1 MAEGKWTLAIDGSQ
15 RSDPLVILIDQEARV
30 VWSAPPDLADP
41 QLITAVRQA
50 LEIHRERI
58 GAVVATCGPGSYMG
72 VRGGLAAASG
82 ASQALRCPLAL
93 VGSLEVVAS
102 QVDPGGDTLLALAD
116 AGRGGTYGQVLAP
129 APPDTGLHRAES
141 RGSAGLLG
149 RGEPWPDSWSQA
161 SRAVGGLGEGREL
174 PANVDFAT
182 AVRHRREA
190 LAWIASASPAPI
202 SGYDR
207 IRAEYAV
214 PVGAR
219 PWS

>member
-1 MAEGKWTLAIDGSQ
+1 MAEGQWTLAIDGSQ
-15 RSDPLVILIDQEARV
+15 RREPLVILIDPGATV
-30 VWSAPPDLADP
+30 VWVASPDLADP

-50 LEIHRERI
+50 LAIHRERI

-82 ASQALRCPLAL
+82 ASQALRCRLAL
-93 VGSLEVVAS
+93 VGSLEVVGS
-102 QVDPGGDTLLALAD
+102 QTDPGGATVLALAD
-116 AGRGGTYGQVLAP
+116 AGRGGTYGQLLTP
-129 APPDTGLHRAES
+129 APPDTKQPRWVPRSPAE
-141 RGSAGLLG
+141 LLG
-149 RGEPWPDSWSQA
+149 RAEPWPDSWSQA
-161 SRAVGGLGEGREL
+161 SRAIGGLGEGREL
-174 PANVDFAT
+174 PAGT
-182 AVRHRREA
+182 EPMPAVRDRHQA
-190 LAWIASASPAPI
+190 LAWIASCGPAPI